1 MILVQFLRKNEEI
14 NEDQIRQ
21 CFNEIIFSELDKF
34 QQLYDT
40 LSENQSL
47 LLRAIAK
54 EKYVNA
60 INASGFIKK
69 YNLKTARAS
78 TRHSNI

>member
-1 MILVQFLRKNEEI
+1 MRPPSQKMYDSFYKIVQFV
-14 NEDQIRQ
+14 
-21 CFNEIIFSELDKF
+21 FAII
-34 QQLYDT
+34 
-40 LSENQSL
+40 QSL